1 MAKEFLLEIGTE
13 EIPDWMIPPA
23 LKQLRELFTGLLKDY
38 ELPGE
43 VTWVE
48 ATPRRLALLA
58 AGLPLKQKSRTEV
71 LTGPPVAAGARAAE
85 GFARRHGVD
94 PKQLKPVKTVKG
106 EYLTLEKKIP
116 GRRTIDI
123 LAEELP
129 RLILQIHWPKTMYW
143 TGKGGPRFIRPI
155 RWLVALFGAQVV
167 PFEIAGVKTG
177 RTSAG
182 HRRLGKAKVRVT
194 VAGYPAELERNFV
207 LVAAARRRRRIEEGI
222 AALLE
227 GTGLRVKED
236 PALLETLTYLTEY
249 PTPILG
255 SFDESFLGLPQEVLV
270 TVMRRHQRYFS
281 VLQPDGTLAPRF
293 IAVMNTAADPEGLVR
308 QGNER
313 VLRARFNDARFFW
326 DFDQRRKLAERVEDL
341 AHVTFQKELGSYL
354 DKARRMV
361 EIVTALGGDE
371 HARRAALLAKC
382 DLTTEM
388 VGEFPELQGIV
399 GGLYARVQGEPEPVA
414 QAIYEHY
421 KPLTMDDA
429 IPSTHEGRLVAL
441 ADKLDTLR
449 ECFRIGLIPS
459 GSKDPFALR
468 RAAQGV
474 VKILVEGGLRFRIS
488 ELAGSDEKLID
499 FLRDRI
505 RYYFREVQGF
515 AYDEVN
521 AVLAAS
527 FDDLPDAAER
537 LAAIRDVR
545 PTENFEPIAAS
556 FKRIKNI
563 LRQAGYAG
571 GDEVAPELLV
581 ENEERLLYEAFLRAR
596 GEVEQHRRRGAYRA
610 GLQAIAAL
618 RPQVDGFFDH
628 VLVNA
633 PDERLR
639 KNRLALLANLLKEF
653 SSIAD
658 FSEIVTT
665 RG

>member
-1 MAKEFLLEIGTE
+1 MAKDFLLEIGTE

-23 LKQLRELFTGLLKDY
+23 LNQLRDLFAGLLKDY
-38 ELPGE
+38 GLPGE
-43 VTWVE
+43 IVWVE
-48 ATPRRLALLA
+48 ATPRRLALRA
-58 AGLPLKQKSRTEV
+58 AGLPLKQKSRTER
-71 LTGPPVAAGARAAE
+71 LTGPPVAAGERAAE

-94 PKQLKPVKTVKG
+94 RKQLKAVKTTKG

-116 GRRTIDI
+116 GRRTIEI
-123 LAEELP
+123 LAGELP

-155 RWLVALFGAQVV
+155 RWLVALFGSQVV
-167 PFEIAGVKTG
+167 PFEIAGIKAG
-177 RTSAG
+177 RTSSG
-182 HRRLGKAKVRVT
+182 HRRLGKPKVRVT
-194 VAGYPAELERNFV
+194 AAGYQDELERNYV
-207 LVAAARRRRRIEEGI
+207 LVSASQRRQRIKAGI
-222 AALLE
+222 GALLE
-227 GTGLRVKED
+227 GTGLRVKDD

-255 SFDESFLGLPQEVLV
+255 SFDESYLELPMEVLV
-270 TVMRRHQRYFS
+270 TVMRHHQRYFS
-281 VLQPDGTLAPRF
+281 VLKSDGTLAPRF

-326 DFDQRRKLAERVEDL
+326 DFDQRRKLADRVEDL

-361 EIVTALGGDE
+361 KIVESLGGDE
-371 HARRAALLAKC
+371 HAQRAALLAKC

-414 QAIYEHY
+414 QAIYDHY
-421 KPLTMDDA
+421 KPVTMDDE

-474 VKILVEGGLRFRIS
+474 VRILAEGGLRFRIS
-488 ELAGSDEKLID
+488 ELAGGDEKLAE
-499 FLRDRI
+499 FFGDRV
-505 RYYFREVQGF
+505 RYYFREVRGF

-521 AVLAAS
+521 AVLAAGA
-527 FDDLPDAAER
+527 DDLPDAAER

-571 GDEVAPELLV
+571 GGEVVSEMLV
-581 ENEERLLYEAFLRAR
+581 EPQERELYHAFVRVRA
-596 GEVEQHRRRGAYRA
+596 EVEEHRAHGAYRA
-610 GLQAIAAL
+610 GLQAIASL
-618 RPQVDGFFDH
+618 RPQVDEFFDH

-633 PDERLR
+633 PDELLR
-639 KNRLALLANLLKEF
+639 RNRLALLANLLKEF

-665 RG
+665 RS